1 MKRGRIRE
9 QKIEMFTSV
18 PSTRDSVIHCDVQQT
33 GFDSVFDGII
43 CYDNKLDGKS
53 SKSVNGSFKN
63 FESLENLVYI
73 FDKLFFLS
81 IDR

>member
-1 MKRGRIRE
+1 
-9 QKIEMFTSV
+9 MFTSV

-33 GFDSVFDGII
+33 GSDSVFDGII
-43 CYDNKLDGKS
+43 CYDNKLNGKS
-53 SKSVNGSFKN
+53 SKSVNDSFKN

-73 FDKLFFLS
+73 FDKLFFFLL